1 MNMKSCPEII
11 LFDKMK
17 SRGKNQLNLQE
28 QIRQIHLS
36 ADDFCS
42 GRSMKKI
49 LTIRFFVLLEPI
61 HEGQDS
67 DRGKEIKE
75 VHINDDKKQV
85 ISDQMQEYPVK
96 YFKV

>member
-1 MNMKSCPEII
+1 
-11 LFDKMK
+11 
-17 SRGKNQLNLQE
+17 
-28 QIRQIHLS
+28 
-36 ADDFCS
+36 
-42 GRSMKKI
+42 MKKI